1 MTGRIPW
8 MPCTKG
14 VAVREVLPGRQD
26 LLTLNPKTASFRLP
40 FTETLVFSEIGSSLV
55 DVTAE
60 QFDKYRSYLRFL
72 ARTQMPV
79 HLRARLDPSDIVQ
92 QSLLQAYQ
100 AAEEFRGSS
109 DAEMMAW
116 LRKIL
121 AGVVAHTIRDQHRDR
136 RDIFKEQ
143 AIQQRLDQSSVF
155 LASAFI
161 ASDRPASAI
170 IAQEDLMRGVAELVE
185 QLPEAQRDAVILHYW
200 QEIPLKQVAETLG
213 KSPAA
218 VAGLLQRGLATLR
231 EQANGKLQL

>member
-8 MPCTKG
+8 MPCTPSM
-14 VAVREVLPGRQD
+14 AVCEDLPGRQD

-40 FTETLVFSEIGSSLV
+40 FTETLAFSEFGSSLV

-92 QSLLQAYQ
+92 QSLLQAHQ
-100 AAEEFRGSS
+100 AAVEFRGTS

-170 IAQEDLMRGVAELVE
+170 IADEELARGVAELVE

-231 EQANGKLQL
+231 EQATGKLQP